1 MLSRAN
7 SVFSFGMYFGSGL
20 GSLTLIMDKEY
31 GWRKSVLIVS
41 TICMTIALLIIIIKE
56 PSNSRKVDYKV

>member
-7 SVFSFGMYFGSGL
+7 SVFSFGIYFGSAL

-31 GWRKSVLIVS
+31 GWRTSVLIVS
-41 TICMTIALLIIIIKE
+41 AISMTFALLIITIKE
-56 PSNSRKVDYKV
+56 PSDSRKNDYKL